1 MIAAGDVFIEGR
13 AGQLAVRVKQ
23 PQGQARGCLVLVQG
37 ANISGQLGYDLQV
50 PGHPGYS
57 FMDALVA
64 SGYMAV
70 TFSLRGYYLSTLEG
84 DPHSVQTGAAIED
97 LQTVLQWLAG
107 EGIAQ
112 PHLLGW
118 SWGGR
123 IVARFVESHPQ
134 AIGRLV
140 LLDPAL
146 GGGQRIPFPGREP
159 YWQNNYDY
167 FYNRLEAEFTHEDVR
182 VAVATQASTLELN
195 APNGIRV
202 ENEAGSVPAN
212 PAAITRPTI
221 MIYGAAAGAQAY
233 MHGAA
238 DRGAFLEAIAHDD
251 KALVIVPGGG
261 DYAHIQ
267 NPRQRIYRA
276 TMDFLEWGTAA

>member
-1 MIAAGDVFIEGR
+1 MTEENILIDGKAGK
-13 AGQLAVRVKQ
+13 LAVRMKR
-23 PQGQARGCLVLVQG
+23 PGSSPKGILILVQG

-50 PGHPGYS
+50 PGHSGYS

-64 SGYMAV
+64 RGYAAV

-84 DPHSVQTGAAIED
+84 DPHSVQTEAAIED
-97 LQTVLQWLAG
+97 LDSVIDWVVGQGFAL
-107 EGIAQ
+107 

-123 IVARFVESHPQ
+123 IAARFVEQSG
-134 AIGRLV
+134 ARIDRLV

-146 GGGQRIPFPGREP
+146 GGGQLIPFPGKEP
-159 YWQNNYDY
+159 YWQNSYDY
-167 FYNRLEAEFTHEDVR
+167 FYNRLEPEFTHEDVR
-182 VAVATQASTLELN
+182 ISVAQQASEKELD

-202 ENEAGSVPAN
+202 ENENGSTPAD
-212 PAAITRPTI
+212 PSKITRPPR
-221 MIYGAAAGAQAY
+221 MIYGDAAGGQAY
-233 MHGAA
+233 MHGA
-238 DRGAFLEAIAHDD
+238 RGRGDFLEAIPTGD

-267 NPRQRIYRA
+267 NPRARIFGA
-276 TMDFLEWGTAA
+276 VADFLDWGTA

>member
-1 MIAAGDVFIEGR
+1 MSEENLFVDGR
-13 AGQLAVRVKQ
+13 AGKLAVRIKR
-23 PQGQARGCLVLVQG
+23 PSGKPRGLLLMVQG

-50 PGHPGYS
+50 PGHQGYS
-57 FMDALVA
+57 FMDALVDR
-64 SGYMAV
+64 GYAAV
-70 TFSLRGYYLSTLEG
+70 TFSLRGYYLSELNG
-84 DPHSVQTGAAIED
+84 DPHSVQTEQAIED
-97 LQTVLQWLAG
+97 LESVLGWLKDVG
-107 EGIAQ
+107 FDR

-123 IVARFVESHPQ
+123 IVGRFVEDHPD
-134 AIGRLV
+134 AIDRLV

-146 GGGQRIPFPGREP
+146 GGGQLIPFPGKEP
-159 YWQNNYDY
+159 YWQNSYDY

-182 VAVATQASTLELN
+182 ISVAKQASEKELDS
-195 APNGIRV
+195 PNGIRV
-202 ENEAGSVPAN
+202 ENEKGSIPVRPDRIA
-212 PAAITRPTI
+212 RPTL

-238 DRGAFLEAIAHDD
+238 NRGEFLERIAHDD

-267 NPRQRIYRA
+267 NPREQIFNIVA
-276 TMDFLEWGTAA
+276 DFLGWGA